1 MPDEIPETVTVEI
14 LFLPWA
20 NAAALKIEIA
30 TSIGERW
37 RLRTALEIAVK
48 VGARLDGAILDSAR
62 LDGARLDGASLVGAR
77 LDGAILNRASLDG
90 ASLDGAILNRARLD
104 GASLDGASLDGARLD
119 GASLVGA
126 SLDGAILNRASGIIC
141 AGFDPGGYRFLGVRH
156 ADQWY
161 VAAGFR
167 WFTIPAAIAHWT
179 AAKNRDALARVG
191 VIQVAAG
198 GGVMSDT
205 DPTAAALDALADAA
219 PELLAALKASLE
231 VMDRYNGHHEV
242 KNHAADIIAKAEG
255 RT

>member
-1 MPDEIPETVTVEI
+1 MPDEIPGTVTVEI

-20 NAAALKIEIA
+20 NTAALKIEIA
-30 TSIGERW
+30 ASIGERW
-37 RLRTALEIAVK
+37 RLRAALEIAVK
-48 VGARLDGAILDSAR
+48 D
-62 LDGARLDGASLVGAR
+62 
-77 LDGAILNRASLDG
+77 
-90 ASLDGAILNRARLD
+90 RARLD
-104 GASLDGASLDGARLD
+104 GASLDGASLDRARLDGARLDGARLDGASLDGARLDRASLDGASLDRASLVGASLVGARLD

-126 SLDGAILNRASGIIC
+126 ILDRASLDGASLDGARLVGARLDGASGIIC

-198 GGVMSDT
+198 C
-205 DPTAAALDALADAA
+205 A
-219 PELLAALKASLE
+219 
-231 VMDRYNGHHEV
+231 
-242 KNHAADIIAKAEG
+242 
-255 RT
+255 

>member
-14 LFLPWA
+14 LFFPWA
-20 NAAALKIEIA
+20 NTAALKIEIA

-37 RLRTALEIAVK
+37 RLREALEIAVK
-48 VGARLDGAILDSAR
+48 DRAR
-62 LDGARLDGASLVGAR
+62 LVGA
-77 LDGAILNRASLDG
+77 S
-90 ASLDGAILNRARLD
+90 LD

-126 SLDGAILNRASGIIC
+126 SLVGASLDGASGIIC

-198 GGVMSDT
+198 C
-205 DPTAAALDALADAA
+205 A
-219 PELLAALKASLE
+219 
-231 VMDRYNGHHEV
+231 
-242 KNHAADIIAKAEG
+242 
-255 RT
+255 

>member
-14 LFLPWA
+14 LFFPWA
-20 NAAALKIEIA
+20 NTAALKIEIA

-37 RLRTALEIAVK
+37 RLREALEIAVK
-48 VGARLDGAILDSAR
+48 D
-62 LDGARLDGASLVGAR
+62 
-77 LDGAILNRASLDG
+77 
-90 ASLDGAILNRARLD
+90 RARLV

-119 GASLVGA
+119 GARLVGASLDGASLVGA
-126 SLDGAILNRASGIIC
+126 SLDGASLVGASLVGASLDGASLVGASLVGASLDGASGIIC

-198 GGVMSDT
+198 C
-205 DPTAAALDALADAA
+205 A
-219 PELLAALKASLE
+219 
-231 VMDRYNGHHEV
+231 
-242 KNHAADIIAKAEG
+242 
-255 RT
+255 

>member
-48 VGARLDGAILDSAR
+48 VGARLDGAILD
-62 LDGARLDGASLVGAR
+62 
-77 LDGAILNRASLDG
+77 GAILNRASLDG
-90 ASLDGAILNRARLD
+90 
-104 GASLDGASLDGARLD
+104 
-119 GASLVGA
+119 
-126 SLDGAILNRASGIIC
+126 ASGIIC

-198 GGVMSDT
+198 C
-205 DPTAAALDALADAA
+205 A
-219 PELLAALKASLE
+219 
-231 VMDRYNGHHEV
+231 
-242 KNHAADIIAKAEG
+242 
-255 RT
+255 

>member
-77 LDGAILNRASLDG
+77 LDGAILNR
-90 ASLDGAILNRARLD
+90 
-104 GASLDGASLDGARLD
+104 ARLD

>member
-20 NAAALKIEIA
+20 NTAALKIEIA
-30 TSIGERW
+30 ASIGERW
-37 RLRTALEIAVK
+37 RLRAALEIAVK
-48 VGARLDGAILDSAR
+48 DRASLV
-62 LDGARLDGASLVGAR
+62 GARLDGASLVGAR
-77 LDGAILNRASLDG
+77 LDGAR
-90 ASLDGAILNRARLD
+90 
-104 GASLDGASLDGARLD
+104 LDGASLDGARLD
-119 GASLVGA
+119 RASLDGASLDRASLVGA
-126 SLDGAILNRASGIIC
+126 SLVGARLDGASLVGARLVGARLDGARLDRASLDGARLDRARLDGASLDRASGIIC

-198 GGVMSDT
+198 C
-205 DPTAAALDALADAA
+205 A
-219 PELLAALKASLE
+219 
-231 VMDRYNGHHEV
+231 
-242 KNHAADIIAKAEG
+242 
-255 RT
+255 

>member
-20 NAAALKIEIA
+20 NTAALKIEIA
-30 TSIGERW
+30 ASIGERW
-37 RLRTALEIAVK
+37 RLRAALEIAVK
-48 VGARLDGAILDSAR
+48 D
-62 LDGARLDGASLVGAR
+62 
-77 LDGAILNRASLDG
+77 
-90 ASLDGAILNRARLD
+90 RARLD
-104 GASLDGASLDGARLD
+104 GASLDGASLDRARLDGARLDGARLD
-119 GASLVGA
+119 GASLDGARLDRA
-126 SLDGAILNRASGIIC
+126 SLDGARLDRARLDGASLDRASGIIC

-198 GGVMSDT
+198 C
-205 DPTAAALDALADAA
+205 A
-219 PELLAALKASLE
+219 
-231 VMDRYNGHHEV
+231 
-242 KNHAADIIAKAEG
+242 
-255 RT
+255 

>member
-20 NAAALKIEIA
+20 NTAALKIEIA
-30 TSIGERW
+30 ASIGERW
-37 RLRTALEIAVK
+37 RLRAALEIAVK
-48 VGARLDGAILDSAR
+48 D
-62 LDGARLDGASLVGAR
+62 
-77 LDGAILNRASLDG
+77 
-90 ASLDGAILNRARLD
+90 RARLD
-104 GASLDGASLDGARLD
+104 GASLDGASLDRARLDGARLDGARLDGASLDGARLDRASLDGASLDRASLVGASLVGARLD

-126 SLDGAILNRASGIIC
+126 RLVGARLDGARLDRASLDGARLDRARLDGASLDRASGIIC

-198 GGVMSDT
+198 C
-205 DPTAAALDALADAA
+205 A
-219 PELLAALKASLE
+219 
-231 VMDRYNGHHEV
+231 
-242 KNHAADIIAKAEG
+242 
-255 RT
+255 

>member
-14 LFLPWA
+14 LFFPWA
-20 NAAALKIEIA
+20 NTAALKIEIA

-37 RLRTALEIAVK
+37 RLREALERAVK
-48 VGARLDGAILDSAR
+48 D
-62 LDGARLDGASLVGAR
+62 
-77 LDGAILNRASLDG
+77 
-90 ASLDGAILNRARLD
+90 RARLV

-119 GASLVGA
+119 GARLVGASLDGASLVGASLVGA
-126 SLDGAILNRASGIIC
+126 SLDGASGIIC

-198 GGVMSDT
+198 C
-205 DPTAAALDALADAA
+205 A
-219 PELLAALKASLE
+219 
-231 VMDRYNGHHEV
+231 
-242 KNHAADIIAKAEG
+242 
-255 RT
+255 

>member
-20 NAAALKIEIA
+20 NTAALKIEIA
-30 TSIGERW
+30 ASIGERW
-37 RLRTALEIAVK
+37 RLRAALEIAVK
-48 VGARLDGAILDSAR
+48 D
-62 LDGARLDGASLVGAR
+62 
-77 LDGAILNRASLDG
+77 
-90 ASLDGAILNRARLD
+90 RARLD
-104 GASLDGASLDGARLD
+104 GASLD
-119 GASLVGA
+119 
-126 SLDGAILNRASGIIC
+126 RASGIIC

-198 GGVMSDT
+198 C
-205 DPTAAALDALADAA
+205 A
-219 PELLAALKASLE
+219 
-231 VMDRYNGHHEV
+231 
-242 KNHAADIIAKAEG
+242 
-255 RT
+255 